1 MGLIRF
7 SANTIRNLSLTFV
20 GLVVLYTIAGFFVVP
35 MIAKNEIQ
43 KHVAERLG
51 AKPEIKKIKFH
62 PFTFEAAIEGF
73 SLPEPGGKGTRPRL
87 QFDVFYVNLSIWH
100 LLKKEI
106 YLSEVRIKHADGQF
120 TILKNGETNWEIK
133 ELPSDKKAEGK
144 KDDKGSDWLLFIEH
158 IKISNSKLNFQ
169 DETHN
174 TPLSLPLGP
183 VSLSASDISTHLDS
197 ETSINSLAIDV
208 GEKGHVKVSG
218 SMTPKPFSADLNL
231 DMAEI
236 PLEFLTAY
244 LSDKTYLVLQQG
256 STDIKGK
263 LRYQK
268 GNIIFNGDSNIHDLV
283 LNQAEVEQPVV
294 TWKRLDLKKIEVQT
308 SPMSVKVDEA
318 ILKELDTE
326 IILRKDGTLNYR
338 TVLRNPPPLPKAK
351 SNTAPANKKAVVA
364 KETAEKKPAF
374 DFNVGK
380 LTLIDSQ
387 LDYADEQIRPN
398 FRAHVHGINGT
409 IEPISPDPQQKI
421 NVAIAG
427 AVEDYGKF
435 QGKGYYIP
443 GVKYPSLNLDM
454 SFHNIEMTTFTPYAG
469 VFAGYEIKKGKLF
482 LDFNYVLV
490 NHRIKGKNQVLL
502 DQFELG
508 NKIES
513 DKAPHWPLKL
523 ALALMKDRKG
533 QIKFKLPVEGDVNSP
548 SFSWGNLV
556 WTAIKNMFVNILA
569 APFDFLSSAFGGGE
583 DLQTVFFEPGAA
595 SLTTNESA
603 KILNLAKALNERPNL
618 SLEIK
623 GQYQNSD
630 IATLQEEEYDARLQA
645 ELKKA
650 NGNRDHAVV
659 NLAKQTMKSEELNKY
674 IADYKTAH
682 AGSDKDIAVELEKKV
697 QPLIQVSDDKLKD
710 LAMERGRAVMTA
722 LIAQK
727 IPAERL
733 FLLAGSKSD
742 DEKEPHTLLTLK
754 EQ

>member
-7 SANTIRNLSLTFV
+7 SANTIRYLTFTIV
-20 GLVVLYTIAGFFVVP
+20 GLVVLYALAGFFLVP
-35 MIAKNEIQ
+35 VIAKNEIQ
-43 KHVAERLG
+43 KNVEERLG
-51 AKPEIKKIKFH
+51 AKPEIRRIKFH
-62 PFTFEAAIEGF
+62 PFTFEASIEGF
-73 SLPEPGGKGTRPRL
+73 SLPEAGAKSAKPRL

-100 LLKKEI
+100 LIKKEI
-106 YLSEVRIKHADGQF
+106 YLSEVRLKRADGQF
-120 TILKNGETNWEIK
+120 TIFKNGETNWELK
-133 ELPSDKKAEGK
+133 DQSADKKDSAK
-144 KDDKGSDWLLFIEH
+144 KDEKGSGWLLFIEH
-158 IKISNSKLNFQ
+158 IQISKGKLNFV

-174 TPLSLPLGP
+174 TPLSLPMGP
-183 VSLSASDISTHLDS
+183 VSLSASDISTHLGS
-197 ETSINSLAIDV
+197 QTAINSLAIDV

-244 LSDKTYLVLQQG
+244 LSDKTYLVLQKG
-256 STDIKGK
+256 STDLIGK
-263 LRYQK
+263 LQYQK
-268 GNIIFNGDSNIHDLV
+268 GNIIFKGDSNIHDLA
-283 LNQAEVEQPVV
+283 LTQNDVERPVV
-294 TWKRLDLKKIEVQT
+294 TWKKLDLRDIELQT
-308 SPMSVKVDEA
+308 SPLFLKIDEA
-318 ILKELDTE
+318 ILTDIDTE
-326 IILRKDGTLNYR
+326 VILRKDGTLNYR
-338 TVLRNPPPLPKAK
+338 SLLRNPRPLPNAKAASASGK
-351 SNTAPANKKAVVA
+351 NTASKKS
-364 KETAEKKPAF
+364 KTEEPKPAF
-374 DFNVGK
+374 DFNIGK
-380 LTLIDSQ
+380 LSIVDGT

-398 FRAHVHGINGT
+398 FQAHVHGVDGT
-409 IEPISPDPQQKI
+409 IQPLSPDPLQKI
-421 NVAIAG
+421 HVELNG
-427 AVEDYGKF
+427 SVEDYGKF
-435 QGKGYYIP
+435 QGKGYYVP
-443 GVKYPSLNLDM
+443 GVKYPNLNLDM

-482 LDFNYVLV
+482 LDFNYSLV

-508 NKIES
+508 NKVES
-513 DKAPHWPLKL
+513 EKAPHWPLKL

-583 DLQTVFFEPGAA
+583 DLQMVFFEPGEAA
-595 SLTTNESA
+595 LTTNESA
-603 KILNLAKALNERPNL
+603 KIMNLAKALTERPNL

-623 GQYQNSD
+623 GQYQTTD
-630 IATLQEEEYDARLQA
+630 ITTLQEEEYDTRLQA

-659 NLAKQTMKSEELNKY
+659 NLAKQTMKAEELNKY
-674 IADYKTAH
+674 ITDYKAVH
-682 AGSDKDIAVELEKKV
+682 AGSDKDIAVELEKKI
-697 QPLIQVSDDKLKD
+697 QPLIQVSDEKLKD
-710 LAMERGRAVMTA
+710 LCMDRGHAVMAA

-733 FLLAGSKSD
+733 FLLAGDKSG